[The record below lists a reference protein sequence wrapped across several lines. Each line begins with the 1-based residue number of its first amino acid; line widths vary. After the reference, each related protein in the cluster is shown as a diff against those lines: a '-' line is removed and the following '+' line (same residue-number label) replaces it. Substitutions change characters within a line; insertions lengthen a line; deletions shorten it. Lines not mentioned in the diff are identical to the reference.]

1 MVYIHQLSSNHLEEK
16 RQNGGNNLYFI
27 LGSLYM
33 NTSCLVLLNK
43 VPQNVYIPIV
53 GSVDAPGSVYV
64 PKVFLYH
71 TPVLPVRYRVIVLS
85 L

>member
-1 MVYIHQLSSNHLEEK
+1 MV
-16 RQNGGNNLYFI
+16 FI
-27 LGSLYM
+27 
-33 NTSCLVLLNK
+33 LVLL
-43 VPQNVYIPIV
+43 VPGSYIPIV

>member
-1 MVYIHQLSSNHLEEK
+1 MVHGIHQLSSNHLEEK
-16 RQNGGNNLYFI
+16 RQNGGDNLYFI
-27 LGSLYM
+27 LG
-33 NTSCLVLLNK
+33 SCLVLLNK

-53 GSVDAPGSVYV
+53 GSVDAPASVYV